1 MLPSK
6 QPDFHI
12 KTDIGTVSAYSLRT
26 AMYQHNNEVVIF
38 TFNGGYVL
46 VISDLHVSEPYRNKG
61 HGSKLLTD
69 LVNQIKSTT
78 NLRIVLHCK
87 PELVQFYQLNGF
99 TIVRTIKG
107 LYELTI

>member
-1 MLPSK
+1 MLPSN
-6 QPDFHI
+6 PIDFCI
-12 KTDIGTVSAYSLRT
+12 TTSVGAVCASSLRT
-26 AMYQHNNEVVIF
+26 AMYQHINEVVIF
-38 TFNGGYVL
+38 TFDGEYVL
-46 VISDLHVSEPYRNKG
+46 VINNLHVSEPYRNKG

-87 PELVQFYQLNGF
+87 FELVKFYQLNGF